1 MAPLDTLPIT
11 FGQASTTAPGG
22 PETVGGDDG
31 RTSTKLLVVGSG
43 PAGLTAAVYGARAN
57 LQPIVLAGSAPGG
70 QLMITSDV
78 ENYPGFPDGIQGPDL
93 MALFRAQAE
102 RFGTHIEDVDVDRVD
117 LTGRPFHAWARGV

>member
-43 PAGLTAAVYGARAN
+43 PSGPTAAVYAARAD
-57 LQPIVLAGSAPGG
+57 LQPNVLPGPAPGG
-70 QLMITSDV
+70 RPVITCEIETNLRV
-78 ENYPGFPDGIQGPDL
+78 PGGCHGRERMGQIDG
-93 MALFRAQAE
+93 R
-102 RFGTHIEDVDVDRVD
+102 
-117 LTGRPFHAWARGV
+117 